1 VPVIETNYDDV
12 ASMKDLLKQH
22 NIEIVISALTMSFKG
37 GADSQMNLIRAAIDA
52 SIVKRFI
59 PSEWGVNTSQPGMLD
74 WSPTATWWTD
84 AADLLRSSHID
95 FTRVILGWYSDY
107 FAMPNYKSN
116 MMPFYYALDIPHRK
130 AALPGDGNGAVTFMH
145 STDVAKY
152 VVAILD
158 DQKKW
163 PEFSPFAAD
172 KLTWNKVVEI
182 AERVTGKPFLTFTP
196 CRSRIKL
203 TV

>member
-22 NIEIVISALTMSFKG
+22 NIELVISALALFTKE

-52 SIVKRFI
+52 GSVKRFI
-59 PSEWGVNTSQPGMLD
+59 PSEWGVNNSQPGMLD
-74 WSPTATWWTD
+74 WSPSAKWWTD
-84 AADLLRSSHID
+84 AADLLRSSHIE

-107 FAMPNYKSN
+107 FGIPHYKSN
-116 MMPFYYALDIPHRK
+116 MKPFYYVLDIPHRK
-130 AALPGDGNGAVTFMH
+130 AVLPGDGNAAVSFMH

-163 PEFSPFAAD
+163 PELSPFAAD
-172 KLTWNKVVEI
+172 KLTWNKVLEI
-182 AERVTGKPFLTFTP
+182 AERVTGKPFLAFAP
-196 CRSRIKL
+196 RRSRIKL